1 MIMKKASILCYS
13 LNNNIFSSYIHY
25 YLSGTI
31 NTNKYNNNSKHSED
45 VYDLNICMSHPTLS
59 SWVFSVKKIPEKCF
73 KICHIFLGKKEK
85 TQIIVMKKTS
95 NFFSSLCKTST
106 IAKEIVHREGALELT
121 YIYYTRSWWS
131 SPKVPL

>member
-1 MIMKKASILCYS
+1 MYVTPHTFKSRKMLQN
-13 LNNNIFSSYIHY
+13 LHY
-25 YLSGTI
+25 
-31 NTNKYNNNSKHSED
+31 
-45 VYDLNICMSHPTLS
+45 
-59 SWVFSVKKIPEKCF
+59 
-73 KICHIFLGKKEK
+73 FLGKKERK
-85 TQIIVMKKTS
+85 NPNNSNEKTS

>member
-1 MIMKKASILCYS
+1 MYVTPHTFKLGFLSEENSRKMLQN
-13 LNNNIFSSYIHY
+13 LHY
-25 YLSGTI
+25 
-31 NTNKYNNNSKHSED
+31 
-45 VYDLNICMSHPTLS
+45 
-59 SWVFSVKKIPEKCF
+59 
-73 KICHIFLGKKEK
+73 FLGKKERK
-85 TQIIVMKKTS
+85 NPNNTSNEKSS

>member
-1 MIMKKASILCYS
+1 
-13 LNNNIFSSYIHY
+13 
-25 YLSGTI
+25 
-31 NTNKYNNNSKHSED
+31 
-45 VYDLNICMSHPTLS
+45 MSHPTLS

-73 KICHIFLGKKEK
+73 KICTKYFFGKERKNPNNSNNE
-85 TQIIVMKKTS
+85 KTS
-95 NFFSSLCKTST
+95 NFFSSLCKKST

>member
-1 MIMKKASILCYS
+1 MYVTPHTFKLGFLSEENSKKMLQNLPYFFGKERK
-13 LNNNIFSSYIHY
+13 NP
-25 YLSGTI
+25 
-31 NTNKYNNNSKHSED
+31 NNSNE
-45 VYDLNICMSHPTLS
+45 
-59 SWVFSVKKIPEKCF
+59 
-73 KICHIFLGKKEK
+73 
-85 TQIIVMKKTS
+85 KTS